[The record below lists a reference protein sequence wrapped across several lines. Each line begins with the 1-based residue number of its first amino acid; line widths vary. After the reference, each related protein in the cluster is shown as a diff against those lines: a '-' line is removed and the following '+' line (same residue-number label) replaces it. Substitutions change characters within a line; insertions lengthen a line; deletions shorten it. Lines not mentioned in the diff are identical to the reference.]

1 MFKSLKNLL
10 LIIDK
15 KNFSRFYFLL
25 FIILTLSIFEVISI
39 GLVLPV
45 VTFLV
50 NENSI
55 NIFRNYINIDLFNNI
70 SNDEILHLSILLL
83 LVVFFLIKFIFQIY
97 FYTKQNQIVFDIM
110 HVLSRK
116 LFNNYLSKPFYF
128 F

>member
-15 KNFSRFYFLL
+15 KKFFKILFFTFYNFN
-25 FIILTLSIFEVISI
+25 LSIFEVISI

-83 LVVFFLIKFIFQIY
+83 LVVFLIKFIFQI
-97 FYTKQNQIVFDIM
+97 FFIQ
-110 HVLSRK
+110 
-116 LFNNYLSKPFYF
+116 SKIK
-128 F
+128 

>member
-83 LVVFFLIKFIFQIY
+83 SSFF
-97 FYTKQNQIVFDIM
+97 N
-110 HVLSRK
+110 
-116 LFNNYLSKPFYF
+116 
-128 F
+128 

>member
-15 KNFSRFYFLL
+15 KNFQDFIFLL

-83 LVVFFLIKFIFQIY
+83 LVVFLIKFIF
-97 FYTKQNQIVFDIM
+97 
-110 HVLSRK
+110 
-116 LFNNYLSKPFYF
+116 SKFIF
-128 F
+128 IQSKIK

>member
-83 LVVFFLIKFIFQIY
+83 LVVFLIKFIFQIF